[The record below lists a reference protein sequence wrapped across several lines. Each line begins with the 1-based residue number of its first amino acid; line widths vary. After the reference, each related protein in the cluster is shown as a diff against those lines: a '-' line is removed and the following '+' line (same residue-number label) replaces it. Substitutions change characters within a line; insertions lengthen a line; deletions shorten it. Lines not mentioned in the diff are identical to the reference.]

1 MMGKKR
7 RRKPTLKFASQN
19 ASSDGPKNRKPLLHR
34 RQEALLRVR
43 MVSVGSKALASRRD
57 RTCCNLVEDN
67 LMGREDKSYNQG
79 RKKKGMGRKA
89 KNDSFGFDADNSN
102 KSVSG
107 RATDGAAKP
116 KKSSKYQNTF
126 SEPQPSIVRK
136 QVDPETTKYFSEIVN
151 LFESDGVDLEERPVI
166 CGNALEEARG
176 KEFELATDYYISHT
190 LQILLE
196 GCNVDHLCDFL
207 RGCAKVFPLISMD
220 RSGSHVAETALK
232 SLAMHLQ
239 DDEAYSVIEET
250 LTNICKVIVASP
262 VDMMC
267 NCYGSHVFRSLLCL
281 CGGVPLDSPVF
292 HRAKPSMILAE
303 RLNLS
308 ISSAPGNNL
317 SHHHQGFPGLLKFLV
332 SGMLNCSEEDV
343 KYLLVDQYSSLV
355 FQTALKLFAGHDQQL
370 LQIIPVLLDCRK
382 ENLTEGNFIEM
393 TAVGDIVELMK
404 EAAYSHLMEVILAV
418 SPESLYDEMFTK
430 IFRKSLFELSSHQC
444 GNFVVQ
450 ALVSHARDREQMEFI
465 WEKLGPK
472 FRDLLEMG
480 KSGVIASLIAT
491 SQRLHT
497 HEHEVCKALA
507 DAVCLPNESPRSVV
521 DRILFLESYF
531 ACVEKSNWKWPSGAK
546 IHVMGSLI
554 LQAVFK
560 FQNQLIQPYIMS
572 LTSMEVDHVLEAAK
586 DVGGA
591 RTIEAFLDSDAS
603 GKQKHRLINKLRGH
617 FGELAMHS
625 SGSFT
630 VEKCFSASNLSLRE
644 AIASDLLSVQNE
656 LPKTKQGP
664 YLLRKLDIDGYAN
677 RPDQWRSRQASKQ
690 STYKEFYAA
699 FGSGEAKS
707 SKSDSFL
714 ADTSK
719 STSLAIGVKNVRK
732 EIDHHLASSEKYA
745 KHAVVDDVMKVK
757 NKKHEKGHGGA
768 SDEKAT
774 GSVNQK
780 PFLSVDL
787 KKSKRHGQE
796 ERSKASRKK
805 LKV

>member
-1 MMGKKR
+1 
-7 RRKPTLKFASQN
+7 
-19 ASSDGPKNRKPLLHR
+19 
-34 RQEALLRVR
+34 

-79 RKKKGMGRKA
+79 RKKKGMSRKA

-393 TAVGDIVELMK
+393 TAVRDIVELMK

-418 SPESLYDEMFTK
+418 SPESLYGEMFTK

-644 AIASDLLSVQNE
+644 AIASDLLSVQSE

-757 NKKHEKGHGGA
+757 NKKHQKGHGGA

-787 KKSKRHGQE
+787 KKNKRHGQE

>member
-1 MMGKKR
+1 
-7 RRKPTLKFASQN
+7 
-19 ASSDGPKNRKPLLHR
+19 
-34 RQEALLRVR
+34 

-57 RTCCNLVEDN
+57 RICCNLVEDN

-79 RKKKGMGRKA
+79 RKKKGMSRKA

-393 TAVGDIVELMK
+393 TAVRDIVELMK

-591 RTIEAFLDSDAS
+591 RTIEAFLDSDAP

-625 SGSFT
+625 SSSFT

-644 AIASDLLSVQNE
+644 AIASDLLSVQSE

-745 KHAVVDDVMKVK
+745 KHAVVDDVMKVE
-757 NKKHEKGHGGA
+757 NKKHQKGHGGA

-787 KKSKRHGQE
+787 KKNKRHGQE

>member
-1 MMGKKR
+1 
-7 RRKPTLKFASQN
+7 
-19 ASSDGPKNRKPLLHR
+19 
-34 RQEALLRVR
+34 
-43 MVSVGSKALASRRD
+43 MVSVGSKALASRRA
-57 RTCCNLVEDN
+57 RSCCNLVEDN
-67 LMGREDKSYNQG
+67 LILMGREDKSYNQG
-79 RKKKGMGRKA
+79 SKNKGMSRKT
-89 KNDSFGFDADNSN
+89 KNGSFGFDADHSN

-107 RATDGAAKP
+107 RATDGTAKP
-116 KKSSKYQNTF
+116 KNSSKYQNTF

-151 LFESDGVDLEERPVI
+151 LFESDGVDFEERPVI
-166 CGNALEEARG
+166 CGNALEEAKG

-232 SLAMHLQ
+232 SLAMQLQ

-250 LTNICKVIVASP
+250 LTNLCKVIVDSP
-262 VDMMC
+262 FDMMC

-281 CGGVPLDSPVF
+281 CGGVPLDSPEF

-308 ISSAPGNNL
+308 ASSAPGNNL
-317 SHHHQGFPGLLKFLV
+317 SHRHQGFPGLLKFLV
-332 SGMLNCSEEDV
+332 LGMLKCSEEDV
-343 KYLLVDQYSSLV
+343 KSLLVDQYSSLV
-355 FQTALKLFAGHDQQL
+355 LQTALKLFAGHDQQL
-370 LQIIPVLLDCRK
+370 LQIIPVLLNCRK

-404 EAAYSHLMEVILAV
+404 EAACSHLMEVILAV
-418 SPESLYDEMFTK
+418 SPESLYGEMFAK
-430 IFRKSLFELSSHQC
+430 IFRKSLFELSSHHC

-450 ALVSHARDREQMEFI
+450 ALISHARDQEQMECI
-465 WEKLGPK
+465 WEELGPK

-480 KSGVIASLIAT
+480 RSGVIASLIAT
-491 SQRLHT
+491 SQRLHI

-507 DAVCLPNESPRSVV
+507 DAVCLPNESPRFVV

-554 LQAVFK
+554 LQTVFK
-560 FQNQLIQPYIMS
+560 FQNQLIQPYITS

-586 DVGGA
+586 DA
-591 RTIEAFLDSDAS
+591 RGSS
-603 GKQKHRLINKLRGH
+603 LRGH

-630 VEKCFSASNLSLRE
+630 VEKCFNASNLSLRE
-644 AIASDLLSVQNE
+644 AIASDLLSVQSE

-719 STSLAIGVKNVRK
+719 STSLTKGIKDVRK
-732 EIDHHLASSEKYA
+732 EIDHHLASSEKYV
-745 KHAVVDDVMKVK
+745 KHAVVDDVMKLK
-757 NKKHEKGHGGA
+757 NNKHKRGHGGA
-768 SDEKAT
+768 SEKAS

-787 KKSKRHGQE
+787 KKNKRHGQE
-796 ERSKASRKK
+796 EQSKASRKK

>member
-1 MMGKKR
+1 
-7 RRKPTLKFASQN
+7 
-19 ASSDGPKNRKPLLHR
+19 
-34 RQEALLRVR
+34 

-57 RTCCNLVEDN
+57 RSCCNLVEDN

-79 RKKKGMGRKA
+79 RKKKGMSRKA
-89 KNDSFGFDADNSN
+89 KNGSFGFDADNSN

-107 RATDGAAKP
+107 RATDGTAKP

-250 LTNICKVIVASP
+250 LTNICKVIVAGP
-262 VDMMC
+262 IDMMC

-308 ISSAPGNNL
+308 TSSAPGNNL

-332 SGMLNCSEEDV
+332 SGMLKCSEEDV

-404 EAAYSHLMEVILAV
+404 QAAYSHLMEVILAM
-418 SPESLYDEMFTK
+418 SPESLYNEMFTK

-507 DAVCLPNESPRSVV
+507 DAVCLPNESTRSVV

-644 AIASDLLSVQNE
+644 AIASDLLSVQSD

-699 FGSGEAKS
+699 FGSGEAMS

-714 ADTSK
+714 SDTSK

-774 GSVNQK
+774 VSVNQK

-787 KKSKRHGQE
+787 KKNKRHGQE

>member
-1 MMGKKR
+1 
-7 RRKPTLKFASQN
+7 
-19 ASSDGPKNRKPLLHR
+19 
-34 RQEALLRVR
+34 
-43 MVSVGSKALASRRD
+43 MVSVGSKALASRRA
-57 RTCCNLVEDN
+57 RSCCNLVEDN

-79 RKKKGMGRKA
+79 SKNKGMSRKT
-89 KNDSFGFDADNSN
+89 KNGSFGFDADHSN

-107 RATDGAAKP
+107 RANDGTAKP
-116 KKSSKYQNTF
+116 KNSSKYQNTF

-151 LFESDGVDLEERPVI
+151 LFESDGVDFEERPVI
-166 CGNALEEARG
+166 CGNALEEAKG
-176 KEFELATDYYISHT
+176 KEYELATDYYISHT

-232 SLAMHLQ
+232 SLAMQLQ

-250 LTNICKVIVASP
+250 LTNLCKVIVDSP
-262 VDMMC
+262 FDMMC

-281 CGGVPLDSPVF
+281 CGGVPLDSPEF

-308 ISSAPGNNL
+308 ASSAPGNNL
-317 SHHHQGFPGLLKFLV
+317 SHRHQGFPGLLKFLV
-332 SGMLNCSEEDV
+332 LGMLKCSEEDV
-343 KYLLVDQYSSLV
+343 KSLLVDQYSSLV
-355 FQTALKLFAGHDQQL
+355 LQTALKLFAGHDQQL
-370 LQIIPVLLDCRK
+370 LQIIPVLLNCRK

-404 EAAYSHLMEVILAV
+404 EAACSHLMEVILAV
-418 SPESLYDEMFTK
+418 SPESLYGEMFAK
-430 IFRKSLFELSSHQC
+430 IFRKSLFELSSHHC

-450 ALVSHARDREQMEFI
+450 ALISHARDQEQMEFI
-465 WEKLGPK
+465 WEELGPK

-480 KSGVIASLIAT
+480 RSGVIASLIAT
-491 SQRLHT
+491 SQRLHI

-507 DAVCLPNESPRSVV
+507 DAVCLPNESPRFVV

-554 LQAVFK
+554 LQTVFK
-560 FQNQLIQPYIMS
+560 FQNQLIQPYITNS
-572 LTSMEVDHVLEAAK
+572 N
-586 DVGGA
+586 
-591 RTIEAFLDSDAS
+591 AS
-603 GKQKHRLINKLRGH
+603 GKLKHRLINKLRGH

-630 VEKCFSASNLSLRE
+630 VEKCFNASNLSLRE
-644 AIASDLLSVQNE
+644 AIASDLLSVQSE

-719 STSLAIGVKNVRK
+719 STSLTKGIKDVRK
-732 EIDHHLASSEKYA
+732 EIDHHLASSEKYV
-745 KHAVVDDVMKVK
+745 KHAVVDDVMKLK
-757 NKKHEKGHGGA
+757 NKKHKRGHGGA
-768 SDEKAT
+768 SEKAS
-774 GSVNQK
+774 GSVNHK

-787 KKSKRHGQE
+787 KKNKRHGQE
-796 ERSKASRKK
+796 EQSKASRKK

>member
-1 MMGKKR
+1 
-7 RRKPTLKFASQN
+7 
-19 ASSDGPKNRKPLLHR
+19 
-34 RQEALLRVR
+34 
-43 MVSVGSKALASRRD
+43 
-57 RTCCNLVEDN
+57 
-67 LMGREDKSYNQG
+67 MGREDKSYNQG
-79 RKKKGMGRKA
+79 SKNKGMSRKT
-89 KNDSFGFDADNSN
+89 KNGSFGFDADHSN

-107 RATDGAAKP
+107 RATDGTAKP
-116 KKSSKYQNTF
+116 KNSSKY
-126 SEPQPSIVRK
+126 PSIVRK

-151 LFESDGVDLEERPVI
+151 LFESDGVDFEERPVI
-166 CGNALEEARG
+166 CGNALEEAKG

-232 SLAMHLQ
+232 SLAMQLQ

-250 LTNICKVIVASP
+250 LTNLCKVIVDSP
-262 VDMMC
+262 FDMMC
-267 NCYGSHVFRSLLCL
+267 NCYGSHVFRTLLQ
-281 CGGVPLDSPVF
+281 PL
-292 HRAKPSMILAE
+292 
-303 RLNLS
+303 
-308 ISSAPGNNL
+308 GNNL
-317 SHHHQGFPGLLKFLV
+317 SHRHQGFPGLLKFLV
-332 SGMLNCSEEDV
+332 LGMLKCSEEDV
-343 KYLLVDQYSSLV
+343 KSLLVDQYSSLV
-355 FQTALKLFAGHDQQL
+355 LQTALKLFAGHHQQL
-370 LQIIPVLLDCRK
+370 LQIIPVLLNCRK

-404 EAAYSHLMEVILAV
+404 EAACSHLMEVILAV
-418 SPESLYDEMFTK
+418 SPESLYGEMFAK
-430 IFRKSLFELSSHQC
+430 IFRKSLFELSSHHC

-450 ALVSHARDREQMEFI
+450 ALISHARDQEQMECI
-465 WEKLGPK
+465 WEELGPK

-480 KSGVIASLIAT
+480 RSGVIASLIAT
-491 SQRLHT
+491 SQRLHI

-507 DAVCLPNESPRSVV
+507 DAVCLPNESPRFVV

-554 LQAVFK
+554 LQTVFK
-560 FQNQLIQPYIMS
+560 FQNQLIQPYITS

-586 DVGGA
+586 DAGGA
-591 RTIEAFLDSDAS
+591 RTIEAFLDSNAS
-603 GKQKHRLINKLRGH
+603 GKLKHRLINKLRGH

-630 VEKCFSASNLSLRE
+630 VEKCFNASNLSLRE
-644 AIASDLLSVQNE
+644 AIASDLLSVQSE

-719 STSLAIGVKNVRK
+719 STSLTKGIKDVRK
-732 EIDHHLASSEKYA
+732 EIDHHLASSEKYV
-745 KHAVVDDVMKVK
+745 KHAVVDDVMKLK
-757 NKKHEKGHGGA
+757 NNKHKRGHGGA
-768 SDEKAT
+768 SEKAS

-787 KKSKRHGQE
+787 KKNKRHGQE
-796 ERSKASRKK
+796 EQSKASRKK

>member
-1 MMGKKR
+1 
-7 RRKPTLKFASQN
+7 
-19 ASSDGPKNRKPLLHR
+19 
-34 RQEALLRVR
+34 

-57 RTCCNLVEDN
+57 RNCCNLVEDN

-239 DDEAYSVIEET
+239 DDEAYFVIEET

-308 ISSAPGNNL
+308 ISSASGNNL

-332 SGMLNCSEEDV
+332 SGMLKCSEEDV

-393 TAVGDIVELMK
+393 TAVRDIVELMK

-472 FRDLLEMG
+472 FRNLLEMG

-644 AIASDLLSVQNE
+644 AIASDLLSVQSE

-757 NKKHEKGHGGA
+757 NKKHQKGHGGA

-787 KKSKRHGQE
+787 KKNKRHGQE

>member
-1 MMGKKR
+1 
-7 RRKPTLKFASQN
+7 
-19 ASSDGPKNRKPLLHR
+19 
-34 RQEALLRVR
+34 

-79 RKKKGMGRKA
+79 RKKKGMSRKA

-332 SGMLNCSEEDV
+332 SGMLNCSEEDM

-625 SGSFT
+625 SSSFT

-644 AIASDLLSVQNE
+644 AIASDLLSVQSE

>member
-1 MMGKKR
+1 
-7 RRKPTLKFASQN
+7 
-19 ASSDGPKNRKPLLHR
+19 
-34 RQEALLRVR
+34 
-43 MVSVGSKALASRRD
+43 
-57 RTCCNLVEDN
+57 
-67 LMGREDKSYNQG
+67 MGREDKSYNQG
-79 RKKKGMGRKA
+79 SKNKGMSRKT
-89 KNDSFGFDADNSN
+89 KNGSFGFDADHSN

-107 RATDGAAKP
+107 RATDGTAKP
-116 KKSSKYQNTF
+116 KNSSKYQNTF

-151 LFESDGVDLEERPVI
+151 LFESDGVDFEERPVI
-166 CGNALEEARG
+166 CGNALEEAKG

-232 SLAMHLQ
+232 SLAMQLQ

-250 LTNICKVIVASP
+250 LTNLCKVIVDSP
-262 VDMMC
+262 FDMMC

-281 CGGVPLDSPVF
+281 CGGVPLDSPEF

-308 ISSAPGNNL
+308 ASSAPGNNL
-317 SHHHQGFPGLLKFLV
+317 SHRHQGFPGLLKFLV
-332 SGMLNCSEEDV
+332 LGMLKCSEEDV
-343 KYLLVDQYSSLV
+343 KSLLVDQYSSLV
-355 FQTALKLFAGHDQQL
+355 LQTALKLFAGHDQQL
-370 LQIIPVLLDCRK
+370 LQIIPVLLNCRK

-404 EAAYSHLMEVILAV
+404 EAACSHLMEVILAV
-418 SPESLYDEMFTK
+418 SPESLYGEMFAK
-430 IFRKSLFELSSHQC
+430 IFRKSLFELSSHHC

-450 ALVSHARDREQMEFI
+450 ALISHARDQEQMECI
-465 WEKLGPK
+465 WEELGPK

-480 KSGVIASLIAT
+480 RSGVIASLIAT
-491 SQRLHT
+491 SQRLHI

-507 DAVCLPNESPRSVV
+507 DAVCLPNESPRFVV

-554 LQAVFK
+554 LQTVFK
-560 FQNQLIQPYIMS
+560 FQNQLIQPYITS

-586 DVGGA
+586 DAGGA
-591 RTIEAFLDSDAS
+591 RTIEAFLDSNAS
-603 GKQKHRLINKLRGH
+603 GKLKHRLINKLRGH

-630 VEKCFSASNLSLRE
+630 VEKCFNASNLSLRE
-644 AIASDLLSVQNE
+644 AIASDLLSVQSE

-719 STSLAIGVKNVRK
+719 STSLTKGIKDRNM
-732 EIDHHLASSEKYA
+732 Y
-745 KHAVVDDVMKVK
+745 KHAVVDDVMKLK
-757 NKKHEKGHGGA
+757 NNKHKRGHGGA
-768 SDEKAT
+768 SEKAS

-787 KKSKRHGQE
+787 KKNKRHGQE
-796 ERSKASRKK
+796 EQSKASRKK

>member
-1 MMGKKR
+1 
-7 RRKPTLKFASQN
+7 
-19 ASSDGPKNRKPLLHR
+19 
-34 RQEALLRVR
+34 

-57 RTCCNLVEDN
+57 RICCNLVEDN

-79 RKKKGMGRKA
+79 RKKKGMSRKA

-393 TAVGDIVELMK
+393 TAVRDIVELMK

-625 SGSFT
+625 SSSFT

-644 AIASDLLSVQNE
+644 AIASDLLSVQSE

>member
-1 MMGKKR
+1 
-7 RRKPTLKFASQN
+7 
-19 ASSDGPKNRKPLLHR
+19 
-34 RQEALLRVR
+34 

-57 RTCCNLVEDN
+57 RSCCNLVEDN

-79 RKKKGMGRKA
+79 RKKKGMSRKA
-89 KNDSFGFDADNSN
+89 KNGSFGFDADNSN

-107 RATDGAAKP
+107 RATDGTAKP

-308 ISSAPGNNL
+308 TSSAPGNNL

-332 SGMLNCSEEDV
+332 SGMLKCSEEDV

-355 FQTALKLFAGHDQQL
+355 FQASLKLFAGHDQQL

-644 AIASDLLSVQNE
+644 AIASDLLSVQSE

-677 RPDQWRSRQASKQ
+677 WPDQWRSRQASKQ

-699 FGSGEAKS
+699 FGSGEAKL

-719 STSLAIGVKNVRK
+719 STSHAIGVKNVRK

-757 NKKHEKGHGGA
+757 NKKHEKGHSGA

-787 KKSKRHGQE
+787 KKNKRHGQE

>member
-1 MMGKKR
+1 
-7 RRKPTLKFASQN
+7 
-19 ASSDGPKNRKPLLHR
+19 
-34 RQEALLRVR
+34 

>member
-1 MMGKKR
+1 
-7 RRKPTLKFASQN
+7 
-19 ASSDGPKNRKPLLHR
+19 
-34 RQEALLRVR
+34 

-239 DDEAYSVIEET
+239 DDEAYFVIEET

-332 SGMLNCSEEDV
+332 SGMLKCSEEDV

-355 FQTALKLFAGHDQQL
+355 FQACWK
-370 LQIIPVLLDCRK
+370 
-382 ENLTEGNFIEM
+382 
-393 TAVGDIVELMK
+393 
-404 EAAYSHLMEVILAV
+404 V
-418 SPESLYDEMFTK
+418 SP
-430 IFRKSLFELSSHQC
+430 
-444 GNFVVQ
+444 
-450 ALVSHARDREQMEFI
+450 
-465 WEKLGPK
+465 
-472 FRDLLEMG
+472 
-480 KSGVIASLIAT
+480 
-491 SQRLHT
+491 
-497 HEHEVCKALA
+497 
-507 DAVCLPNESPRSVV
+507 
-521 DRILFLESYF
+521 
-531 ACVEKSNWKWPSGAK
+531 
-546 IHVMGSLI
+546 
-554 LQAVFK
+554 
-560 FQNQLIQPYIMS
+560 
-572 LTSMEVDHVLEAAK
+572 
-586 DVGGA
+586 
-591 RTIEAFLDSDAS
+591 
-603 GKQKHRLINKLRGH
+603 
-617 FGELAMHS
+617 
-625 SGSFT
+625 
-630 VEKCFSASNLSLRE
+630 
-644 AIASDLLSVQNE
+644 
-656 LPKTKQGP
+656 
-664 YLLRKLDIDGYAN
+664 
-677 RPDQWRSRQASKQ
+677 
-690 STYKEFYAA
+690 
-699 FGSGEAKS
+699 
-707 SKSDSFL
+707 
-714 ADTSK
+714 
-719 STSLAIGVKNVRK
+719 
-732 EIDHHLASSEKYA
+732 
-745 KHAVVDDVMKVK
+745 
-757 NKKHEKGHGGA
+757 
-768 SDEKAT
+768 
-774 GSVNQK
+774 
-780 PFLSVDL
+780 
-787 KKSKRHGQE
+787 
-796 ERSKASRKK
+796 
-805 LKV
+805 

>member
-1 MMGKKR
+1 
-7 RRKPTLKFASQN
+7 
-19 ASSDGPKNRKPLLHR
+19 
-34 RQEALLRVR
+34 
-43 MVSVGSKALASRRD
+43 MVSVGSKALASRRA
-57 RTCCNLVEDN
+57 RSCCNLVEDN

-79 RKKKGMGRKA
+79 SKNKGMSRKT
-89 KNDSFGFDADNSN
+89 KNGSFGFDADHSN

-107 RATDGAAKP
+107 RANDGNAKP
-116 KKSSKYQNTF
+116 KNSSKYQNTF

-151 LFESDGVDLEERPVI
+151 LFESDGVDFEERPVI
-166 CGNALEEARG
+166 CGNALEEAKG

-232 SLAMHLQ
+232 SLAMQLQ

-250 LTNICKVIVASP
+250 LTNLCKVIVDSP
-262 VDMMC
+262 FDMMC

-281 CGGVPLDSPVF
+281 CGGVPLDSPEF

-308 ISSAPGNNL
+308 ASSAPGNNL
-317 SHHHQGFPGLLKFLV
+317 SHRHQGFPGLLKFLV
-332 SGMLNCSEEDV
+332 LGMLKCSEEDV
-343 KYLLVDQYSSLV
+343 KSLLVDQYSSLV
-355 FQTALKLFAGHDQQL
+355 LQTALKLFSGHDQQL
-370 LQIIPVLLDCRK
+370 LQIIPVLLNCRK

-404 EAAYSHLMEVILAV
+404 EAACSHLMEVILAV
-418 SPESLYDEMFTK
+418 SPESLYAEMFAK
-430 IFRKSLFELSSHQC
+430 IFRKSLFELSSHHC

-450 ALVSHARDREQMEFI
+450 ALISHARDQEQMECI
-465 WEKLGPK
+465 WEELGPK

-480 KSGVIASLIAT
+480 RSGVIASLIAT
-491 SQRLHT
+491 SQRLHI

-507 DAVCLPNESPRSVV
+507 DAVCLPNESPRFVV

-554 LQAVFK
+554 LQTVFK
-560 FQNQLIQPYIMS
+560 FQNQLIQPYITS

-586 DVGGA
+586 DAGGA
-591 RTIEAFLDSDAS
+591 RTIEAFLDSNAS
-603 GKQKHRLINKLRGH
+603 GKLKHRLINKLRGH

-630 VEKCFSASNLSLRE
+630 VEKCFNASNLSLRE
-644 AIASDLLSVQNE
+644 AIASDLLSVQSE

-719 STSLAIGVKNVRK
+719 STSLTKGIKDVRK
-732 EIDHHLASSEKYA
+732 EIDHHLASSEKYV
-745 KHAVVDDVMKVK
+745 KHAVVDDVMKLK
-757 NKKHEKGHGGA
+757 NKKHKRGHGGA
-768 SDEKAT
+768 SEKAS
-774 GSVNQK
+774 GSVNHK

-787 KKSKRHGQE
+787 KKNKRHGQE
-796 ERSKASRKK
+796 EQSKASRKK

>member
-1 MMGKKR
+1 
-7 RRKPTLKFASQN
+7 
-19 ASSDGPKNRKPLLHR
+19 
-34 RQEALLRVR
+34 

-79 RKKKGMGRKA
+79 RKKKGMSRKA

-343 KYLLVDQYSSLV
+343 KYLLVDRYSSLV

-393 TAVGDIVELMK
+393 TAVRDIVELMK

-418 SPESLYDEMFTK
+418 SPESLYGEMFTK

-644 AIASDLLSVQNE
+644 AIASDLLSVQSE

-757 NKKHEKGHGGA
+757 NKKHQKGHGGA

-787 KKSKRHGQE
+787 KKNKRHGQE

>member
-1 MMGKKR
+1 
-7 RRKPTLKFASQN
+7 
-19 ASSDGPKNRKPLLHR
+19 
-34 RQEALLRVR
+34 
-43 MVSVGSKALASRRD
+43 
-57 RTCCNLVEDN
+57 
-67 LMGREDKSYNQG
+67 MGREDKSYNQG
-79 RKKKGMGRKA
+79 SKKKGMSRKT
-89 KNDSFGFDADNSN
+89 KNDSSGFDADHSN

-107 RATDGAAKP
+107 RATDGTAKP
-116 KKSSKYQNTF
+116 RNSSKYQNTY

-232 SLAMHLQ
+232 SLAMQLQ

-250 LTNICKVIVASP
+250 LTNLCKVIVDSP
-262 VDMMC
+262 FDMMC

-281 CGGVPLDSPVF
+281 CGGVPLDSPEF

-308 ISSAPGNNL
+308 ASSDPGNNL
-317 SHHHQGFPGLLKFLV
+317 SHRHQGFPGLLKFLV
-332 SGMLNCSEEDV
+332 LGMLKCSEEDV
-343 KYLLVDQYSSLV
+343 KSLLVDQYSSL
-355 FQTALKLFAGHDQQL
+355 TALKLFAGHDQQL
-370 LQIIPVLLDCRK
+370 LQIIPVLLNCRK

-393 TAVGDIVELMK
+393 TAVGGIVELMK
-404 EAAYSHLMEVILAV
+404 EAACSHLMEVILAV
-418 SPESLYDEMFTK
+418 SPESLYDELFTK
-430 IFRKSLFELSSHQC
+430 IFRKSLFELSSHHC

-450 ALVSHARDREQMEFI
+450 ALVSHARDQEQMEFI
-465 WEKLGPK
+465 WEELGPK

-480 KSGVIASLIAT
+480 RSGVIASLIAT
-491 SQRLHT
+491 SQRLRT

-507 DAVCLPNESPRSVV
+507 DAVCLPNESPRFVV

-531 ACVEKSNWKWPSGAK
+531 ACVEKSSWKWPSGTK

-554 LQAVFK
+554 LQTIFK
-560 FQNQLIQPYIMS
+560 FQNQLIQPYITS
-572 LTSMEVDHVLEAAK
+572 FTSMEVDHVLEAAK
-586 DVGGA
+586 DAGGA
-591 RTIEAFLDSDAS
+591 RTIEAFLDSNAT
-603 GKQKHRLINKLRGH
+603 GKLKHRLINKLRGH

-630 VEKCFSASNLSLRE
+630 VEKCFNASNLSLRE
-644 AIASDLLSVQNE
+644 AIASDLLSVQSE

-664 YLLRKLDIDGYAN
+664 YLLRKLDVDGYAN

-690 STYKEFYAA
+690 STYKEFHAA

-719 STSLAIGVKNVRK
+719 STSLTKGIKDVRK
-732 EIDHHLASSEKYA
+732 EIDHHLASSEKHV
-745 KHAVVDDVMKVK
+745 KQAVVDDVMKVK
-757 NKKHEKGHGGA
+757 NKKHKRGHGGA
-768 SDEKAT
+768 FEKAS

-787 KKSKRHGQE
+787 KKNKRHSQE

>member
-1 MMGKKR
+1 
-7 RRKPTLKFASQN
+7 
-19 ASSDGPKNRKPLLHR
+19 
-34 RQEALLRVR
+34 

-57 RTCCNLVEDN
+57 RSCCNLVEDN

-79 RKKKGMGRKA
+79 RKKKGMSRKA
-89 KNDSFGFDADNSN
+89 KNGSFGFDADNSN

-107 RATDGAAKP
+107 RATDGTAKP

-303 RLNLS
+303 RLNLGT
-308 ISSAPGNNL
+308 SSAPGNNL

-332 SGMLNCSEEDV
+332 SGMLKCSEEDV

-393 TAVGDIVELMK
+393 TAVSDIVELMK

-480 KSGVIASLIAT
+480 KSGVIASVIAT

-644 AIASDLLSVQNE
+644 AIASDLLSVQSE

-699 FGSGEAKS
+699 FGSGEAKL

-787 KKSKRHGQE
+787 KKNKRHGQE

>member
-1 MMGKKR
+1 
-7 RRKPTLKFASQN
+7 
-19 ASSDGPKNRKPLLHR
+19 
-34 RQEALLRVR
+34 

-57 RTCCNLVEDN
+57 RICCNLVEDN

-79 RKKKGMGRKA
+79 RKKKGMSRKA

-332 SGMLNCSEEDV
+332 SGMLNCSEEDM

-393 TAVGDIVELMK
+393 TAVRDIVELMK

-418 SPESLYDEMFTK
+418 SPESLYGEMFTK

-591 RTIEAFLDSDAS
+591 RTIEAFLDSDAP

-625 SGSFT
+625 SSSFT

-644 AIASDLLSVQNE
+644 AIASDLLSVQSE

-787 KKSKRHGQE
+787 KKNKRHGQE

>member
-1 MMGKKR
+1 
-7 RRKPTLKFASQN
+7 
-19 ASSDGPKNRKPLLHR
+19 
-34 RQEALLRVR
+34 

-176 KEFELATDYYISHT
+176 KEYELATDYYISHT

-332 SGMLNCSEEDV
+332 SGMLNYSEEDV

-787 KKSKRHGQE
+787 KKSKRHGHE

>member
-1 MMGKKR
+1 
-7 RRKPTLKFASQN
+7 
-19 ASSDGPKNRKPLLHR
+19 
-34 RQEALLRVR
+34 

-664 YLLRKLDIDGYAN
+664 YLLRKLDIDG
-677 RPDQWRSRQASKQ
+677 
-690 STYKEFYAA
+690 
-699 FGSGEAKS
+699 
-707 SKSDSFL
+707 
-714 ADTSK
+714 
-719 STSLAIGVKNVRK
+719 
-732 EIDHHLASSEKYA
+732 
-745 KHAVVDDVMKVK
+745 
-757 NKKHEKGHGGA
+757 
-768 SDEKAT
+768 
-774 GSVNQK
+774 
-780 PFLSVDL
+780 
-787 KKSKRHGQE
+787 
-796 ERSKASRKK
+796 
-805 LKV
+805 

>member
-1 MMGKKR
+1 
-7 RRKPTLKFASQN
+7 
-19 ASSDGPKNRKPLLHR
+19 
-34 RQEALLRVR
+34 

-355 FQTALKLFAGHDQQL
+355 FQASLKLFAGHDQQL

>member
-1 MMGKKR
+1 
-7 RRKPTLKFASQN
+7 
-19 ASSDGPKNRKPLLHR
+19 
-34 RQEALLRVR
+34 

-57 RTCCNLVEDN
+57 RSCCNLVEDN

-79 RKKKGMGRKA
+79 RKKKGMSRKA
-89 KNDSFGFDADNSN
+89 KNGSFGFDADNSN

-107 RATDGAAKP
+107 RATDGTAKP

-308 ISSAPGNNL
+308 TSSAPGNNL

-332 SGMLNCSEEDV
+332 SGMLKCSEEDV

-393 TAVGDIVELMK
+393 TAVGDIVKLMK

-430 IFRKSLFELSSHQC
+430 IFRKSLFELSSHHC

-497 HEHEVCKALA
+497 HEHE
-507 DAVCLPNESPRSVV
+507 
-521 DRILFLESYF
+521 
-531 ACVEKSNWKWPSGAK
+531 
-546 IHVMGSLI
+546 
-554 LQAVFK
+554 
-560 FQNQLIQPYIMS
+560 QLIQPYIMS

-644 AIASDLLSVQNE
+644 AIASDLLSVQSE

-699 FGSGEAKS
+699 FGSGEVKS

-774 GSVNQK
+774 VSVNQK

-787 KKSKRHGQE
+787 KKNKRHGQE